1 MTQPKPQDA
10 TASADLVQ
18 LFDQFVDFHDHC
30 AFMCDA
36 FACIAA
42 DEDGLDPST
51 VEGVRRYTEWL
62 KRRAHGLKQDF
73 RRIQERS
80 ARAQPA

>member
-1 MTQPKPQDA
+1 MVQSMSQDA
-10 TASADLVQ
+10 ALTADLVQ
-18 LFDQFVDFHDHC
+18 LFDEFVDFHDHC

-36 FACIAA
+36 FACLAA

-62 KRRAHGLKQDF
+62 KHRAHALKQEF
-73 RRIQERS
+73 RRIQEESSRT
-80 ARAQPA
+80 